1 MNIATPTNK
10 MSLRIWQE
18 NLNKSAT
25 AQHCI
30 LSGPFTVKEWD
41 VVAIQEPV
49 IDNLGNTKATPDWN
63 VIYPSARYTHQD
75 RSRAVTLVNKRINT
89 NNWRQIPFPS
99 SDVVVVQFTGP
110 FGLVTMF
117 NIYVDSRSR
126 TTIPLLTNFLS
137 REINAIRPRPQDHM
151 LWIGDFNTHHF
162 MWEEERNA
170 HLCETAEAQE
180 VSQQLIELVADHGM
194 QMALPKNRPTLQ
206 STSTGNWT
214 RPDNVFC
221 TDHTL
226 NVITQ
231 CDTKPRRRPPCTDH
245 VPILTTLELEV
256 PTATHEASRNFK
268 GVDWEEF
275 NIKLSALLSDIPTPM
290 PIMSEEQFQRAISD
304 LLNALQRTIEENVPL
319 SKPCPHAKRW
329 WNRELTERIKE
340 KDKLSDESY
349 KLRGLPD
356 HPVHAEHR
364 RVRNKLKE
372 EIRKAKQNHWTD
384 YLEGLNKD
392 SIYMANKYVTAPIG
406 DGGRTS
412 IPALKYQNPQG
423 DIIEA
428 VTNEEKSQILA
439 RSFFPPP
446 PDTSTVPRDA
456 VYPTPAEEFTP
467 FSEHEIE
474 RTIAKTASFKAPGPD
489 GICNIVFKRCNDQL
503 TPYLTQIFN
512 AVFTLDTYYDPWKE
526 FTTVV
531 LRKPGKADYTVPKA
545 YCPIALLNTT
555 CKLLTALVAQ
565 RTTDILERHNLLPN
579 THFGGR
585 PGRTTTDSIHLLE
598 TIVKNAWRNG
608 KVASILFLDI
618 EGAFPNAVRERLIH
632 NMRMRRLPL
641 EIVTFTD
648 RMLTGRHTQLRFN
661 DTTSDWIPIVNGIG
675 QGDPLSMIAYLIYCA
690 DLTDIAKP
698 SNKETALAFV
708 DDTAFIA
715 VGKTFEETHAT
726 LADMMERPNG
736 AMQWSK
742 DHNSKF
748 EVNKFALIDFSRN
761 KLRNRPTLTI
771 RNTQIKP
778 AEHHRF
784 LGLIVDQELTW
795 KRHAGHAIAKGT
807 EYVLQLRRL
816 SRAAG
821 GIPANLM
828 RKLYLTVAVPKFTYG
843 AGIWFRPMF
852 VEGSNKRQ
860 RGSIGV
866 AKRLA
871 SVQRMANISTLGA
884 MRTTATDTLDAHALL
899 LPMHLLL
906 QKICLQAALRLAT
919 LPQRHPLCKHLQ
931 HAAKH
936 MGVQRHRTSIHN
948 LLAAFRALP
957 GETETIDTVKH
968 KTAIRSTTYA
978 PHIATGKDKAIKEHE
993 ENRGEIKIYSD
1004 GSAHSG
1010 GVGAVAVLIR
1020 PGKEPR
1026 SLTYHLGSERHHTV
1040 YEAEIVGLTLA
1051 AKLLLTE
1058 DQPVSPVSIFI
1069 DNKAAI
1075 QSGASPST
1083 TAGSY
1088 LIEKF
1093 ARLTRAIAK
1102 KFQDQDSELQLTV
1115 RWIPGHKGVQGN
1127 ELADAEAKRAAESP
1141 VNTSARRKLP
1151 RYLQSTP
1158 LPHSVSALKQWHRKA
1173 LMEKW
1178 KTEWSTSPRYIRAK
1192 AIDPDMPSPHFLKL
1206 IESLPKKC
1214 ASVYIQLRT
1223 NHAPLNA
1230 YLNRIGKRDS
1240 PNCQHCEGKEETAHH
1255 FLLDCPFY
1263 ARERHTL
1270 AVALRRDATSFRYIL
1285 TKEEATEHLMRYVNS
1300 TGRFKQ
1306 TYGEITIN

>member
-1 MNIATPTNK
+1 MNSATVTNK
-10 MSLRIWQE
+10 MSLKIWQE

-30 LSGPFTVKEWD
+30 LSGPFTAKEWD

-75 RSRAVTLVNKRINT
+75 RSRAVTLVNKRLNT

-99 SDVVVVQFTGP
+99 ADVVIVQFTGP
-110 FGLVTMF
+110 FGLVTLF
-117 NIYVDSRSR
+117 NIYDDSRSR
-126 TTIPLLTNFLS
+126 TTIPLLTTFLS
-137 REINAIRPRPQDHM
+137 REINTIRPHPHDHM
-151 LWIGDFNTHHF
+151 LWIGDFNAHHF

-170 HLCETAEAQE
+170 HLCEPAEAQE
-180 VSQQLIELVADHGM
+180 VSQQLIELIADYNM
-194 QMALPKNRPTLQ
+194 QMALPKDRPTLQ
-206 STSTGNWT
+206 ATSTGNWT

-221 TDHTL
+221 TDHTI
-226 NVITQ
+226 NIITQ

-245 VPILTTLELEV
+245 VPILTVLELEV
-256 PTATHEASRNFK
+256 PSNVHNATHNFK

-275 NIKLSALLSDIPTPM
+275 NEKLSTLLLDIPMPM
-290 PIMSEEQFQRAISD
+290 PITSEEQFHKATNDLMLALHRA
-304 LLNALQRTIEENVPL
+304 IEENVPL

-329 WNRELTERIKE
+329 WNKELTARIRE

-349 KLRGLPD
+349 RMRGLPD

-372 EIRKAKQNHWTD
+372 EISKAKQNHWMD
-384 YLEGLNKD
+384 YLEGLDKD
-392 SIYMANKYVTAPIG
+392 SVYTANKYITTPIG

-412 IPALKYQNPQG
+412 IPALKSQNTQG

-428 VTNEEKSQILA
+428 VTNEEKSQLLA

-456 VYPTPAEEFTP
+456 VYPTPVEKFAPFT
-467 FSEHEIE
+467 EQEVE
-474 RTIAKTASFKAPGPD
+474 RSITSTASFKAPGPD
-489 GICNIVFKRCNDQL
+489 GICNIVFKRCKDQL

-512 AVFTLDTYYDPWKE
+512 AVFALNTYYDSWKD

-545 YCPIALLNTT
+545 YRPIALLNTT

-618 EGAFPNAVRERLIH
+618 EGAFPNAVKERLIH
-632 NMRMRRLPL
+632 NMRMRRLPI
-641 EIVTFTD
+641 EIAAFTD
-648 RMLTGRHTQLRFN
+648 RMLTGRRTQLRFN
-661 DTTSDWIPIVNGIG
+661 DSTSDWIPINNGIG

-690 DLTDIAKP
+690 DLTDIANP

-715 VGKTFEETHAT
+715 VGKSFEDTHAT

-736 AMQWSK
+736 ALQWSI

-761 KLRNRPTLTI
+761 KLRNRPMLTI

-778 AEHHRF
+778 AEHHHF

-795 KRHAGHAIAKGT
+795 KKHAGHAIAKGT

-843 AGIWFRPMF
+843 AGIWFRPIYM
-852 VEGSNKRQ
+852 EGTNQRH

-866 AKRLA
+866 AKKLA
-871 SVQRMANISTLGA
+871 SIQRMVNISITGA
-884 MRTTATDTLDAHALL
+884 MRTTATDTLDAHTLL
-899 LPMHLLL
+899 LPTHLLL
-906 QKICLQAALRLAT
+906 QKICHQAATRLAT
-919 LPQRHPLCKHLQ
+919 LPQRHPLYKHMQ

-936 MGVQRHRTSIHN
+936 MGIQRHRSSIHN
-948 LLAAFRALP
+948 LLATFRTLP
-957 GETETIDTVKH
+957 GETETIDTVSH
-968 KTAIRSTTYA
+968 KTSIRSKHYA
-978 PHIATGKDKAIKEHE
+978 PHIATDKNKAIKEHE
-993 ENRGEIKIYSD
+993 ENRDEIKIYSD

-1010 GVGAVAVLIR
+1010 GVGAAAILMR
-1020 PGKEPR
+1020 PGREPR
-1026 SLTYHLGSERHHTV
+1026 SLAYHLGSDKHHTV

-1058 DQPVSPVSIFI
+1058 EQPVSPASIFI

-1088 LIEKF
+1088 LIEEF

-1102 KFQDQDSELQLTV
+1102 KFHNQNSELRLTV
-1115 RWIPGHKGVQGN
+1115 RWIPGHKGVLGN
-1127 ELADAEAKRAAESP
+1127 ELADAEAKRAAESLD
-1141 VNTSARRKLP
+1141 NSSARRMLP
-1151 RYLQSTP
+1151 RYLQAAP
-1158 LPHSVSALKQWHRKA
+1158 LPHSVSAIKQWHRKA
-1173 LMEKW
+1173 LMKKW
-1178 KTEWSTSPRYIRAK
+1178 KEEWTTSPRYIRAK
-1192 AIDPDMPSPHFLKL
+1192 AIDPDMPSSHFLKL
-1206 IESLPKKC
+1206 INPLPKKC
-1214 ASVYIQLRT
+1214 TSVYIQLCT
-1223 NHAPLNA
+1223 NHAPLN
-1230 YLNRIGKRDS
+1230 YHLNCIGKRDS
-1240 PNCQHCEGKEETAHH
+1240 PHCQHCVDKEETAHH
-1255 FLLDCPFY
+1255 FLLDCPHY
-1263 ARERHTL
+1263 ARERH
-1270 AVALRRDATSFRYIL
+1270 VTSG
-1285 TKEEATEHLMRYVNS
+1285 KKV
-1300 TGRFKQ
+1300 
-1306 TYGEITIN
+1306 

>member
-1 MNIATPTNK
+1 MNPAAPMNK
-10 MSLRIWQE
+10 TSLRIWQE

-30 LSGPFTVKEWD
+30 LSGPFTAKEWD

-49 IDNLGNTKATPDWN
+49 IDSLGNTKATSDWN

-75 RSRAVTLVNKRINT
+75 RIRAVTLVNKRINT

-99 SDVVVVQFTGP
+99 ADVVIVQFTGP
-110 FGLVTMF
+110 SSLVTLF
-117 NIYVDSRSR
+117 NIYDDCKNR
-126 TTIPLLTNFLS
+126 TTIPLLTAFLT
-137 REINAIRPRPQDHM
+137 REINSIRPRPQDHM
-151 LWIGDFNTHHF
+151 LWIGDFNAHHF

-170 HLCETAEAQE
+170 HLCESAEAQE
-180 VSQQLIELVADHGM
+180 VSQRLIELIADYDM
-194 QMALPKNRPTLQ
+194 QMALPKDCPTLQ

-226 NVITQ
+226 NLITL

-245 VPILTTLELEV
+245 VPILTVIELEI
-256 PTATHEASRNFK
+256 PSTDYAATRNFK

-275 NIKLSALLSDIPTPM
+275 NGKLSTLLHDIPAAA
-290 PIMSEEQFQRAISD
+290 PITSEEQFHRATSNLMD
-304 LLNALQRTIEENVPL
+304 TLQKVIEEHVPL

-329 WNRELTERIKE
+329 WNKELTARIKE
-340 KDKLSDESY
+340 KDKLSEQSY
-349 KLRGLPD
+349 RMRGLPD
-356 HPVHAEHR
+356 HPIHAEHR

-372 EIRKAKQNHWTD
+372 EIRKAKQSHWMD
-384 YLEGLNKD
+384 YLEGLDKN
-392 SIYMANKYVTAPIG
+392 SIYTANKYVTTPIG

-412 IPALKYQNPQG
+412 IPVLKYQNPQG
-423 DIIEA
+423 DIAEA
-428 VTNEEKSQILA
+428 ITNEEKSQLLA

-446 PDTSTVPRDA
+446 PAVSTVPQDA
-456 VYPTPAEEFTP
+456 IYPTPVEKFVPFT
-467 FSEHEIE
+467 EHEVE
-474 RTIAKTASFKAPGPD
+474 RTIARSASFKAPGPD
-489 GICNIVFKRCNDQL
+489 GICNIVFKRCKDTL
-503 TPYLTQIFN
+503 TPYITQIFN
-512 AVFTLDTYYDPWKE
+512 AVFALNTYYDPWRE

-531 LRKPGKADYTVPKA
+531 LRKPGKADYTIPKA
-545 YCPIALLNTT
+545 YRPIALLNTF

-565 RTTDILERHNLLPN
+565 RTTDILERHDLLPK

-618 EGAFPNAVRERLIH
+618 EGAFPNAVKDRLLH
-632 NMRMRRLPL
+632 NMKMRRLPI
-641 EIVTFTD
+641 EIVAFTD
-648 RMLTGRHTQLRFN
+648 RMLTGRRTQLQFN
-661 DTTSDWIPIVNGIG
+661 DATSDWIPINNGIG

-690 DLTDIAKP
+690 DLTDIADP

-715 VGKTFEETHAT
+715 VGKSFEETHTT
-726 LADMMERPNG
+726 LADMMEHPNG
-736 AMQWSK
+736 AMQWSI

-748 EVNKFALIDFSRN
+748 EVNKFALVDFSRN
-761 KLRNRPTLTI
+761 KTRNRPTLTI

-795 KRHAGHAIAKGT
+795 KKHAGHAIAKGT

-821 GIPANLM
+821 GVPANLM
-828 RKLYLTVAVPKFTYG
+828 RKLFTYG
-843 AGIWFRPMF
+843 AGIWFRPTYM
-852 VEGSNKRQ
+852 EGTNQRH
-860 RGSIGV
+860 RGSIGT

-871 SVQRMANISTLGA
+871 SIQRMANVSILGA
-884 MRTTATDTLDAHALL
+884 MRTTATDTLDAHTLL
-899 LPMHLLL
+899 LPTHLLL
-906 QKICLQAALRLAT
+906 QKTCHQAAVRLAT
-919 LPQRHPLCKHLQ
+919 LPQRHPLYKHMQ

-936 MGVQRHRTSIHN
+936 VGIQRHRTSIHN
-948 LLAAFRALP
+948 LLAAFSTFP
-957 GETETIDTVKH
+957 DETETIDTVSH
-968 KTAIRSTTYA
+968 KMSSRCTPYI
-978 PHIATGKDKAIKEHE
+978 PHIAADKAKAIKEHE
-993 ENRGEIKIYSD
+993 ELQDEIKLYSD

-1010 GVGAVAVLIR
+1010 GVGAAAILIR

-1026 SLTYHLGSERHHTV
+1026 SLAYHLGSDRHHTV

-1058 DQPVSPVSIFI
+1058 EQPISPISIFI

-1088 LIEKF
+1088 LIDKF
-1093 ARLTRAIAK
+1093 SRLTRAIEK
-1102 KFQDQDSELQLTV
+1102 KFQGQGNEFQLTV

-1127 ELADAEAKRAAESP
+1127 ELADEEAKRAAESP
-1141 VNTSARRKLP
+1141 DNSSARRRLP
-1151 RYLQSTP
+1151 KYLQTAP
-1158 LPHSVSALKQWHRKA
+1158 LPHSVSAIKQWHRKA
-1173 LMEKW
+1173 LMKKW
-1178 KTEWSTSPRYIRAK
+1178 KEEWITSPRYNRAK
-1192 AIDPDMPSPHFLKL
+1192 AIDPNMPSSHFLKL
-1206 IESLPKKC
+1206 IDSLPKKC

-1223 NHAPLNA
+1223 NHAPLNFH
-1230 YLNRIGKRDS
+1230 LHRIGKSDS
-1240 PNCQHCEGKEETAHH
+1240 PYCQHCEGKEETVHH
-1255 FLLDCPFY
+1255 FILDCPLY
-1263 ARERHTL
+1263 ARERHTM
-1270 AVALRRDATSFRYIL
+1270 ATALRRDASSISYIL
-1285 TKEEATEHLMRYVNS
+1285 MNEEATEHLMRFVNS

-1306 TYGEITIN
+1306 TYGEISIN